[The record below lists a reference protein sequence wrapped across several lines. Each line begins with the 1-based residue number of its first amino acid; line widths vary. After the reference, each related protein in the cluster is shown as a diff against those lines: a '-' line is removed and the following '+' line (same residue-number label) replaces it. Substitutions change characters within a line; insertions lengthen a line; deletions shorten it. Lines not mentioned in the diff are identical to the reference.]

1 MDEATLIR
9 QYQDRIRI
17 FLLLLCFSNEHED
30 PNFPERKKIFESEV
44 RIQKLDFLLRNPDY
58 FAYELLS
65 YARENNSKKNEIKIL
80 IKEIFNSKEPELK
93 RMEMEKFFFGA
104 YEDIDDVIAFLKSID
119 FIDFTSQKDS
129 ELKTVSKKY
138 YITNYALTK
147 VNNDSIDKTSLKWYL
162 DRCRLIYQYFGHL
175 SGNQLKAMQYGIDEY
190 RDTKYG
196 EYISGISDQ
205 VIKEYFELF
214 GEQLT

>member
-1 MDEATLIR
+1 MDEAPLIR
-9 QYQDRIRI
+9 QHQDRIRI
-17 FLLLLCFSNEHED
+17 FLLLLCFSNEYED

-58 FAYELLS
+58 FAYELLH
-65 YARENNSKKNEIKIL
+65 YARENHLQSEEIKAL
-80 IKEIFNSKEPELK
+80 IKEIFNSKEPEL
-93 RMEMEKFFFGA
+93 RRFEMEKFFFGA

-119 FIDFTSQKDS
+119 FIDFSSQKDS

-138 YITNYALTK
+138 YITNYALVK
-147 VNNDSIDKTSLKWYL
+147 VEHYLVDKTSLKWYL
-162 DRCRLIYQYFGHL
+162 DRCKLIYRYFGHL
-175 SGNQLKAMQYGIDEY
+175 SGTQLKVMQYEIDRY
-190 RDTKYG
+190 RVTKYR

-205 VIKEYFELF
+205 VIEEYFELF

>member
-58 FAYELLS
+58 FAYELLH
-65 YARENNSKKNEIKIL
+65 YARENDSKRNEIKIL
-80 IKEIFNSKEPELK
+80 IKEIFNSKEPEL
-93 RMEMEKFFFGA
+93 RRIEMEKFFFGA

-147 VNNDSIDKTSLKWYL
+147 VNHYSIDKTSLKWYL
-162 DRCRLIYQYFGHL
+162 DRCSHIHKYFGNL
-175 SGNQLKAMQYGIDEY
+175 SGTQLKAMQYRIDEY

-196 EYISGISDQ
+196 EYIGGISER
-205 VIKEYFELF
+205 VVNKYFELF
-214 GEQLT
+214 GEQLI

>member
-9 QYQDRIRI
+9 QYQDRVRI
-17 FLLLLCFSNEHED
+17 FLLLLYFSKDYED
-30 PNFPERKKIFESEV
+30 PNFPERKKIFESEI

-58 FAYELLS
+58 FAYELLH
-65 YARENNSKKNEIKIL
+65 YAKEHCSQRNEIKKL
-80 IKEIFNSKEPELK
+80 IKEIFNSKEPEL
-93 RMEMEKFFFGA
+93 RRLDMEKFFFGA

-119 FIDFTSQKDS
+119 FIDFTSKKDS

-138 YITNYALTK
+138 YITNDALTK
-147 VNNDSIDKTSLKWYL
+147 VDHYPIDKTSLKWYL
-162 DRCRLIYQYFGHL
+162 DRCRLIHKYFGHL
-175 SGNQLKAMQYGIDEY
+175 SGNQLKAMQYEVYEY
-190 RDTKYG
+190 RDTRYG
-196 EYISGISDQ
+196 EYISGIPDL